1 MLSSRV
7 YLHNFDPDWQARFS
21 AICPT
26 RGLCVADEPPADVV
40 VLRVAEGCDIAQ
52 ALDTFIAESGL
63 LHTPVVVAG
72 GSDEPAAYHAAAAG
86 PAQAYV
92 PGCDPENIA
101 AAARMVLDTVHA
113 YAAVNPLT
121 GLPGSP
127 ALQREIAARLP
138 QRGTLAVI
146 QFDLDNFKPYNDIY
160 GYQQGDEMI
169 LWLKQLIEQAVA
181 RHHPEHWFIA
191 HLGGDDFF
199 LTAPVSSAG
208 ILGPEVVEN
217 FEQGKE
223 RFFCEEHFRDGHF
236 RALNRAGEYDSF
248 ELTTLSAMMVTN
260 EAEDITHP
268 GHIAAVLAELK
279 AYAKTMSGSNFVYDR
294 RRQHWMT

>member
-1 MLSSRV
+1 MPDRRV
-7 YLHNFDPDWQARFS
+7 YLHNFDPDWQARF
-21 AICPT
+21 APICA
-26 RGLCVADEPPADVV
+26 RQGWCVAEAPPADVV
-40 VLRVAEGCDIAQ
+40 VLRVDAANDIAE
-52 ALDTFIAESGL
+52 ALDTFIAASGL

-72 GSDEPAAYHAAAAG
+72 GPDEPAAYQAAAAG
-86 PAQAYV
+86 PAQAYI
-92 PGCDPENIA
+92 PGDDPHKVL

-146 QFDLDNFKPYNDIY
+146 HFDLDNFKPYNDIY

-181 RHHPEHWFIA
+181 RRQPQHWFLA

-199 LTAPVSSAG
+199 LTTAIPPAAV
-208 ILGPEVVEN
+208 LGQEVVES
-217 FEQGKE
+217 FEQGKH
-223 RFFCEEHFRDGHF
+223 RFFAEEHLRAGQF
-236 RALNRAGEYDSF
+236 RALNRAGAADTF
-248 ELTTLSAMMVTN
+248 DLTSLTAIMVTN

-279 AYAKTMSGSNFVYDR
+279 AYAKTMSGSNFVPDR
-294 RRQHWMT
+294 RRHHWVT